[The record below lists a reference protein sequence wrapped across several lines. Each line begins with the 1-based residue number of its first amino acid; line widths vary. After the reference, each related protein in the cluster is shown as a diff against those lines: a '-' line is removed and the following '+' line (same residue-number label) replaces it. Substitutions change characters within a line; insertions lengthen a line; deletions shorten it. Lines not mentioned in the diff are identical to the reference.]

1 MKAIKKIL
9 NNIFIDGLSG
19 MALGLFSTLII
30 GTILKQI
37 GDLMGG
43 TYGAYLS
50 TFAVIA
56 QRLTGAGIGIGVAYK
71 FRESTYVL
79 LSAAAAGM
87 IGAYASNLIAG
98 TLLSEQGALVL
109 SGPGEPLGA
118 FVAAYV
124 GIVVGRLVA
133 GKTKLDLLIT
143 PAVTILSGGAVGVL
157 VGPGVSRFM
166 SMAWKSGKLG
176 NRAAAHSYGNCGVCC
191 DGNGAD
197 TAHQLGRS
205 WNYPGLKW
213 GGSRCGNNRMLLS
226 DDRFCSDQL

>member
-1 MKAIKKIL
+1 MKAIKKVL

-43 TYGAYLS
+43 TYGTYLS
-50 TFAVIA
+50 AFAVVA

-98 TLLSEQGALVL
+98 TLLSDTGALVL

-124 GIVVGRLVA
+124 GITIGRLVA
-133 GKTKLDLLIT
+133 GKQNWIFLLHQQS
-143 PAVTILSGGAVGVL
+143 PSFPVVL
-157 VGPGVSRFM
+157 
-166 SMAWKSGKLG
+166 
-176 NRAAAHSYGNCGVCC
+176 
-191 DGNGAD
+191 
-197 TAHQLGRS
+197 
-205 WNYPGLKW
+205 
-213 GGSRCGNNRMLLS
+213 
-226 DDRFCSDQL
+226 

>member
-1 MKAIKKIL
+1 MKTVKKIL

-37 GDLMGG
+37 GDLLGG
-43 TYGAYLS
+43 TYGSYLS

-87 IGAYASNLIAG
+87 IGAYASSLIAG
-98 TLLSEQGALVL
+98 TLLSDTGALVL

-124 GIVVGRLVA
+124 GI
-133 GKTKLDLLIT
+133 T
-143 PAVTILSGGAVGVL
+143 
-157 VGPGVSRFM
+157 
-166 SMAWKSGKLG
+166 
-176 NRAAAHSYGNCGVCC
+176 AAADPYGNYRFCC
-191 DGNGAD
+191 NGNG
-197 TAHQLGRS
+197 TYSSYQFRRS
-205 WNYPGLKW
+205 WNYSGIKW
-213 GGSRCGNNRMLLS
+213 CSSRCRYCWLLLS
-226 DDRFCSDQL
+226 DDRFCSNKLQR